1 MYREQNTSLINSQSD
16 FSLLTALNPYFSYL
30 CVCGGGG
37 GRYITS
43 SYIPSYKKTSY
54 NITRSMCKLAY
65 TARLNDRNIFLEY
78 SLITGADVKNISL
91 NNGMIPCAKLV
102 IIIEQGIISLVK

>member
-1 MYREQNTSLINSQSD
+1 MYIANKILLKLSVGLFVVNSPKSLFLI
-16 FSLLTALNPYFSYL
+16 F
-30 CVCGGGG
+30 VCGGGG
-37 GRYITS
+37 VRYITP

-91 NNGMIPCAKLV
+91 NNGIIPCAKLV
-102 IIIEQGIISLVK
+102 IIIVQGIILLVK